1 MIGESV
7 FGNIV
12 RLKFCSCSFDG
23 CDMLDCKLWKES
35 GLESNPGPSK
45 YLSHGMHSKGVE
57 ASLHADNSQ
66 VYSLTGKLCPVL

>member
-1 MIGESV
+1 MIRESV

-12 RLKFCSCSFDG
+12 RLMFFDG
-23 CDMLDCKLWKES
+23 CGMLDCKLWKES